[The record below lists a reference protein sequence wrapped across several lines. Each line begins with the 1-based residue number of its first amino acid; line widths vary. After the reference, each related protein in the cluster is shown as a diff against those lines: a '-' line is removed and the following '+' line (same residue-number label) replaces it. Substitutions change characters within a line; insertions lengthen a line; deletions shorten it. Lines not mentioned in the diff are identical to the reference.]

1 MLLQKTNPKN
11 IQFLFL
17 VGCFSIIIGLLFSK
31 AILSLS
37 TAYLILLFFLRGN
50 YSEGYTRL
58 KKNKAFLFF
67 LLFIAFYGL
76 SLSWSSLI
84 YNGLSDLLSK
94 CNLILLPIVL
104 IALPAL
110 SSKNK
115 TIILRLFAAFVI
127 IESSINFTLFELN
140 FTPDQDIRSMSI
152 FISHI
157 RFSLFVVFAIFILA
171 YQKQTKISL
180 KIIHWS
186 GIAWLLFYTYYAQ
199 VLSGVL
205 VLSVSSI
212 ILLILGLKN
221 SNKWVKIC
229 SLITIVSI
237 ISALIISVLILNK
250 NNSENINLKSYP
262 KYTKLGHLYT
272 HDTIS
277 KAMENGYPLH
287 CFINEQELDS
297 TWKTKSNI
305 ALNTY
310 TKNDFS
316 YHSVL
321 IRYLTSKGLTKD
333 AEGVNKLSQED
344 IKNIALGIPSI
355 LHLKTGLQNRLNE
368 FKYEL
373 NSRENP
379 NGHSL
384 LHRIEYWKTG
394 WSIFKQHW
402 LIGTGIGDYK
412 ESYQQEYTKS
422 NSILDPKNRLES
434 HNQFLGIAI
443 ATGTVGLLLFLVHLA
458 YTFRLFWHKK
468 EFIPVLFLSI
478 CIASFLVEDTLT
490 TLAGMSFYSFFIGL
504 FLNNQSIKDTK
515 NN

>member
-1 MLLQKTNPKN
+1 MLLQKTSPKN
-11 IQFLFL
+11 TQLLVL
-17 VGCFSIIIGLLFSK
+17 VGCFSVIIGLLFSK

-37 TAYLILLFFLRGN
+37 TAYLILLFILRGN

-58 KKNKAFLFF
+58 KKNNAFLFF
-67 LLFIAFYGL
+67 LVFIAFYGL

-84 YNGLSDLLSK
+84 YIGLSDLLSK

-110 SSKNK
+110 SRKNK
-115 TIILRLFAAFVI
+115 ASILRLFAACVI
-127 IESSINFTLFELN
+127 LESCINFSNFYLN
-140 FTPDQDIRSMSI
+140 FSPDKDIRTMSL
-152 FISHI
+152 FVSHI

-171 YQKQTKISL
+171 YQKQAKISL
-180 KIIHWS
+180 KIIHWL

-205 VLSVSSI
+205 ALSISSI
-212 ILLILGLKN
+212 VLLILGLKN
-221 SNKWVKIC
+221 SKKWVKIC
-229 SLITIVSI
+229 SLIGIVTI
-237 ISALIISVLILNK
+237 ISALIMSVLFFNK
-250 NNSENINLKSYP
+250 NNDENINLKSYP
-262 KYTKLGHLYT
+262 KYTKLGHQYT

-277 KAMENGYPLH
+277 KAMENGYPLN

-310 TKNDFS
+310 TKNNFS
-316 YHSVL
+316 YRSVL

-344 IKNIALGIPSI
+344 IKNISLGIPSI
-355 LHLKTGLQNRLNE
+355 LQLKTGLQNRINE
-368 FKYEL
+368 LKYEL
-373 NSRENP
+373 NSRGNP

-402 LIGTGIGDYK
+402 IIGTGIGDYK
-412 ESYQQEYTKS
+412 DSYQQEYIKS
-422 NSILDPKNRLES
+422 HSILEPKNRLES

-443 ATGTVGLLLFLVHLA
+443 ATGTIGILLFLVHIA
-458 YTFRLFWHKK
+458 YTFRMFWRKK
-468 EFIPVLFLSI
+468 EFIPILFISI
-478 CIASFLVEDTLT
+478 CITSFLVEDTLT

-504 FLNNQSIKDTK
+504 FVNNENCSDLL
-515 NN
+515 